1 MNRWTH
7 RGAWAPLIAISVLLG
22 LLSACPEEIDEGPD
36 EATPAPVEP
45 DALEGEVE
53 DIVGADLDM
62 VMAEEA
68 PAPMSSGARTRAS
81 VTGPPPGEPAGP
93 DFQTES
99 YDSFTENPFLAVK
112 SNPLSTFSIDV
123 DTAGYANVRRL
134 LRQGSAPPSGAVRV
148 EELVNYFSSASRAVS
163 WTWVSGRRP
172 TWSSCS
178 T

>member
-1 MNRWTH
+1 MPDRFV
-7 RGAWAPLIAISVLLG
+7 RIVV
-22 LLSACPEEIDEGPD
+22 PEEG
-36 EATPAPVEP
+36 EAMDMAAAPEP
-45 DALEGEVE
+45 E
-53 DIVGADLDM
+53 
-62 VMAEEA
+62 
-68 PAPMSSGARTRAS
+68 
-81 VTGPPPGEPAGP
+81 PGEPP
-93 DFQTES
+93 RTEFDTES
-99 YDSFTENPFLAVK
+99 YDSITENPFLAVEA
-112 SNPLSTFSIDV
+112 NPLSTFSIDV